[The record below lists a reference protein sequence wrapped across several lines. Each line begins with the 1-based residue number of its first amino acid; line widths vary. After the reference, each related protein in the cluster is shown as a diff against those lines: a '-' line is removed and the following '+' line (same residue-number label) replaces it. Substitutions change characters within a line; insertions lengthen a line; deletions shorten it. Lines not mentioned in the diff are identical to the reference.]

1 VVVVF
6 YATCAQAR
14 AAGAAP
20 LRAGQPGYR
29 IELDRDGDGLAC
41 EKKEK

>member
-1 VVVVF
+1 VY
-6 YATCAQAR
+6 YANCADAR

-29 IELDRDGDGLAC
+29 AKMDGDRDGVAC
-41 EKKEK
+41 E